1 MRQYRVVRYG
11 LGRNTTLGFW
21 TRIEED
27 DSETQL
33 DFSLEDERRH
43 TKVYGE
49 TCIPTGSYELKLFTD
64 HMDDEEWMN
73 GRYRKKYGDRH
84 KGMLHLQN
92 VPEFTSVYIH
102 ILNYEHQTKG
112 CIGVG
117 EVPAIYP
124 DGEFWIGR
132 STPAYWRL
140 YEEIAPLLIAG
151 ERVVVHV
158 TEIQPWA

>member
-1 MRQYRVVRYG
+1 MKQYRLVRYG

-21 TRIEED
+21 TRIEDD

-49 TCIPTGSYELKLFTD
+49 TCIPTGTYELKLRTEGGMHGD
-64 HMDDEEWMN
+64 YLD
-73 GRYRKKYGDRH
+73 KYGDRH
-84 KGMLHLQN
+84 KGMLWLQN
-92 VPEFTSVYIH
+92 VPDFEWVYIH
-102 ILNYEHQTKG
+102 ILNYERQTKG

-117 EVPAIYP
+117 EVPMIYP